1 MRFLFV
7 VRQKKNVD
15 TFDEVIAQLL
25 AAGHHVAL
33 TIQQRGD
40 ERDERL
46 TARFASP
53 LFELVRP
60 PDNRG
65 DHWRATAPLVR
76 SARDAA
82 HYTRPAYQSASKL
95 RQRALDSLLSEL
107 GADRTISGE
116 SVTLGAQAGERL
128 RTALEQ
134 LERLIPSDPLHEEFL
149 ARHAPDVVIVTPGIH
164 FGSVQSDFIKSAQ
177 ARGVPVW
184 MLLFSWD
191 NLSSKGALHVAPDL
205 LFVWNERQ
213 RQEARELH
221 DYPPAK
227 VIPIGAPRFDEFF
240 ALRPRVRREEFLA
253 PLGLDPS
260 RPTLLYV
267 CSSRFIASRELPFI
281 QEWLQAIR
289 GGAEP
294 LRSCNVIVR
303 PHPDLVLVEGG
314 DVTEVTWP
322 AMPQATGWVQRP
334 FSDSQALVL
343 RTTYSTPQAFY
354 ECIYHSAAVV
364 GLNTSAELE
373 AGIVGRPVL
382 TVVSHASGADGQ
394 TNTLHFNYLLREN
407 GGFVECADSL
417 PEHVAALEATLA
429 TPPNPAHIQQFI
441 AGFLRPCGDQPVAPL
456 LARTLVE
463 RASATEIRPG
473 LISGSSLDPE
483 IRPGLISDPI
493 SEKLLRVPGGIVQV
507 RATPETRRW
516 RRHGELLLDPHTV
529 AWLNEQMQPG
539 DVLYDVGAGIG
550 AYAMIAAMQRG
561 GLSVAFE
568 PGFTTFSRLCDNLLL
583 NGCYRSVVPLPTAL
597 SDRAGL
603 FELQYAQAPG
613 EHEHAVATRRWR
625 SDRDGIESRY
635 AQPIC
640 AEPLD
645 EVVARFGLPAPHVLR
660 ISVRDGADRVLRGAT
675 HVLQQRQLRS
685 VLVSVRELTDVP
697 AIVDAMKGTDFVH
710 TVCEREAGS
719 DHPHAV
725 RFVRSRDDSRIG
737 RLRALIRR
745 ARRRASRH
753 GGQAL

>member
-1 MRFLFV
+1 MTFLFV

-15 TFDEVIAQLL
+15 TFDEVIAHLL
-25 AAGHHVAL
+25 AAGHRVTL

-46 TARFASP
+46 TARFNSP

-82 HYTRPAYQSASKL
+82 HYTRPEYQSASKL

-116 SVTLGAQAGERL
+116 AVALGPQAGERL

-149 ARHAPDVVIVTPGIH
+149 ARHAPDVLVVTPGVH

-177 ARGVPVW
+177 ARGLPVW

-213 RQEARELH
+213 RQEARDLH
-221 DYPPAK
+221 DYPPAR

-240 ALRPRVRREEFLA
+240 RLRPHVSRKEFFDPLA
-253 PLGLDPS
+253 LDPAH
-260 RPTLLYV
+260 PTLLYV

-281 QEWLQAIR
+281 ERWLETIR
-289 GGAEP
+289 SGPEP
-294 LRSCNVIVR
+294 LRSCNVIIR
-303 PHPDLVLVEGG
+303 PHPDLVLVESG
-314 DVTEVTWP
+314 DVTEVIWP
-322 AMPQATGWVQRP
+322 SMPQAMGWVQRP

-382 TVVSHASGADGQ
+382 TVVSHEAGADGQ

-407 GGFVECADSL
+407 GGFVDGAATL
-417 PEHVAALEATLA
+417 PEHVAALATTLA
-429 TPPNPAHIQQFI
+429 AAPDAAQIQRFI
-441 AGFLRPCGDQPVAPL
+441 SGFLRPCGDQPVAPL
-456 LARTLVE
+456 LARTLIE
-463 RASATEIRPG
+463 RASATERRPG
-473 LISGSSLDPE
+473 LVSAPADEPE
-483 IRPGLISDPI
+483 FRPGVT
-493 SEKLLRVPGGIVQV
+493 SEKLLRVPGGMVQV
-507 RATPETRRW
+507 RATPETKRW
-516 RRHGELLLDPHTV
+516 RRQGELILDPHTV
-529 AWLNEQMQPG
+529 TWLNEQMQPG

-550 AYAMIAAMQRG
+550 AYAMIAATQRG

-603 FELQYAQAPG
+603 FELQYAQEPG
-613 EHEHAVATRRWR
+613 EHEHALASRRWR
-625 SDRDGIESRY
+625 SVRDRIESRY
-635 AQPIC
+635 AQPMC

-645 EVVARFGLPAPHVLR
+645 DVVSRFGLPAPHVLR
-660 ISVRDGADRVLRGAT
+660 ISVRDGADRILRGARR
-675 HVLQQRQLRS
+675 VLRQKQLRS
-685 VLVSVRELTDVP
+685 VLVSVRELGDVP
-697 AIVDAMKGTDFVH
+697 NVIEAMQGTDFEH
-710 TVCEREAGS
+710 TVFERTDGS

-725 RFVRSRDDSRIG
+725 RFVRSRDDSRRG
-737 RLRALIRR
+737 RLRTLIRK
-745 ARRRASRH
+745 AF
-753 GGQAL
+753 